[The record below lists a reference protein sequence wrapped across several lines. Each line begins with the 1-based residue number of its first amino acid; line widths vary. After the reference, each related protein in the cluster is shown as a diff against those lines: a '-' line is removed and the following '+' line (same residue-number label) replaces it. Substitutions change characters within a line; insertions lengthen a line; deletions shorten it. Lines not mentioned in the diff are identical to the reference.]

1 MNIWHFTGH
10 ERDVKVFW
18 SEEKLDH
25 RQINLV
31 VTVEMGW
38 SMERL
43 EYLRGS
49 LLIAHYNVMGGTE
62 SRNMGRILS
71 VELILKGF
79 REKLDKVELLSGSR
93 CFSWMLFCIIPLT
106 SDQLCSYHEMWVVK
120 CLVEMKMFCFSIF
133 LIYSD
138 IFLVNMAFC
147 FVVIIYCFYCTFTTC
162 FLKIVVRK
170 DNVIYSWKF

>member
-1 MNIWHFTGH
+1 MNTWHFTGH
-10 ERDVKVFW
+10 ERDVKVFL

-38 SMERL
+38 SMEKL

-49 LLIAHYNVMGGTE
+49 LLIAHSNVMGGTE

-93 CFSWMLFCIIPLT
+93 CFS
-106 SDQLCSYHEMWVVK
+106 
-120 CLVEMKMFCFSIF
+120 
-133 LIYSD
+133 
-138 IFLVNMAFC
+138 
-147 FVVIIYCFYCTFTTC
+147 
-162 FLKIVVRK
+162 
-170 DNVIYSWKF
+170 